1 MANDQF
7 TVFAIRSTNR
17 VITALYKYADAHPN
31 EKINYLTDR
40 IINDYID
47 LHCNDKM
54 LAYYIGENKGIK
66 KIDPYWV
73 EEKRYNLQIR
83 NSTLLKLRA
92 MAEDF
97 NEPVGTIA
105 KAALRI
111 WLLTQ
116 N

>member
-1 MANDQF
+1 MASDQF

-17 VITALYKYADAHPN
+17 VISALYKYADSHPN
-31 EKINYLTDR
+31 EKIEVLTDR
-40 IINDYID
+40 IIGDYID
-47 LHCNDKM
+47 LHKDDKM
-54 LAYYIGENKGIK
+54 LTCYIGENKGIK
-66 KIDPYWV
+66 KVDPYWTA
-73 EEKRYNLQIR
+73 EKRYNLQMR
-83 NSTLLKLRA
+83 ESTLLKLRE

-105 KAALRI
+105 KIALRI